1 MRQQKRANVVCV
13 QAKKA
18 GAAGLFITAHIH
30 HLVTHLSPQCN
41 LVKSLSYLHTLGET
55 PHINRGQKL
64 IRCTDGQPWDFKYEH
79 CLKPHDPEHIK
90 QS

>member
-30 HLVTHLSPQCN
+30 HLVIHLSLQCN
-41 LVKSLSYLHTLGET
+41 LVKSPSYLHTLGET
-55 PHINRGQKL
+55 PHINRGQK
-64 IRCTDGQPWDFKYEH
+64 
-79 CLKPHDPEHIK
+79 
-90 QS
+90 